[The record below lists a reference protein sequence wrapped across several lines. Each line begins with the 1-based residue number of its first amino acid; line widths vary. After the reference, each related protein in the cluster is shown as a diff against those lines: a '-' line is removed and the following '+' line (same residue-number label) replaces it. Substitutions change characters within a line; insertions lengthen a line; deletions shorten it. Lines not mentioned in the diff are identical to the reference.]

1 MVIIEAVLGNINDR
15 EWAKRLSAASIDVLE
30 LDQWEAQKNRFRKKT
45 AKGTGLAVALD
56 RGTVMRDGDILVWE
70 PSRAIG
76 IAVRI
81 RLREVMIVHLDGL
94 AHLAPEI
101 AMRTCLELGHAL
113 GNQHWPALVKDG
125 HVDVPLTVDRKV
137 MASVMKTHR
146 FEDIRY
152 EFVPGSEVVP
162 YLAPHES
169 RRLSVA
175 PKARCILTRMKPML
189 SSMPKRGTYTVAPQS
204 VPTRIVMTIPATT
217 SISMDRRRVLQM
229 TIQSDRAGG
238 PRTAALL
245 ARMLQFGDQCSR
257 LGVFRFVRP
266 ELAI

>member
-1 MVIIEAVLGNINDR
+1 MVIIETVLGNINDR
-15 EWAKRLSAASIDVLE
+15 EWAKRLAGASIDILE

-45 AKGTGLAVALD
+45 AKGTELAVALD

-70 PSRAIG
+70 PSKALG

-113 GNQHWPALVKDG
+113 GNQHWPALIKDD
-125 HVDVPLTVDRKV
+125 HVYVPLTVDRKV

-146 FEDIRY
+146 FEDIHY

-169 RRLSVA
+169 RRLF
-175 PKARCILTRMKPML
+175 
-189 SSMPKRGTYTVAPQS
+189 
-204 VPTRIVMTIPATT
+204 
-217 SISMDRRRVLQM
+217 
-229 TIQSDRAGG
+229 GG
-238 PRTAALL
+238 AEGQA
-245 ARMLQFGDQCSR
+245 
-257 LGVFRFVRP
+257 
-266 ELAI
+266 

>member
-1 MVIIEAVLGNINDR
+1 MVIIETVLGNINDR
-15 EWAKRLSAASIDVLE
+15 EWAKRLSGATIDILE

-45 AKGTGLAVALD
+45 GKGTELAVALD

-70 PSRAIG
+70 PSKAIG

-113 GNQHWPALVKDG
+113 GNQHWPALIKGD
-125 HVDVPLTVDRKV
+125 HVYVPLTVDRKV

-162 YLAPHES
+162 YLAPHKS
-169 RRLSVA
+169 RRLFGGAEGQVHSHA
-175 PKARCILTRMKPML
+175 HE
-189 SSMPKRGTYTVAPQS
+189 TYAELDAETGHVHSRSP
-204 VPTRIVMTIPATT
+204 I
-217 SISMDRRRVLQM
+217 
-229 TIQSDRAGG
+229 RAH
-238 PRTAALL
+238 THSHDHS
-245 ARMLQFGDQCSR
+245 GDHVHFHGSPVD
-257 LGVFRFVRP
+257 VFTDDNTK
-266 ELAI
+266 